1 MYTKSLSGEI
11 IFFYPHAS
19 LFDDVKHQ
27 SAFMCKNIVSKDGE
41 DLSERFMITDDEQDM
56 FEVCL
61 REALPDVYEVLKP
74 LTHDI
79 ENAFDGNAVYLPVV
93 KEEATTAGEPIPAGE
108 WYVKKIDGF
117 ITTYVYGL
125 DLTRGAVVE
134 VSKNPAEGFVMQGAT
149 YYSRPGTKVVVIRTV
164 DHGAYNPNDITQ
176 VDATIQSAIE
186 MGALGQF
193 YSRVVNKDLTELSVA
208 QSQANLADLLRR
220 MKGLRRRSVL

>member
-74 LTHDI
+74 LTHGI

-93 KEEATTAGEPIPAGE
+93 KQENASAGSTIPAGWFLE
-108 WYVKKIDGF
+108 
-117 ITTYVYGL
+117 ITGLTTEYDYGL
-125 DLTRGAVVE
+125 DLAKGEVVKLSEQPVEGVVE
-134 VSKNPAEGFVMQGAT
+134 IGKT
-149 YYSRPGTKVVVIRTV
+149 YYSIPGTKVVVIRTV

-193 YSRVVNKDLTELSVA
+193 YSRVVNKGLTELSVA
-208 QSQANLADLLRR
+208 QFQANLADLLRR